1 MLVFEIIKVIAL
13 GVLEGVTEW
22 LPVSSTGHLILLND
36 FININLSDQFMS
48 VFTVV
53 IQLGAILAVPVLF
66 WKKLNPFG
74 KKLQSD
80 QKKKVL
86 NLWGRVIIASLPAA
100 VIGLV
105 LDDFI
110 DKHLFNY
117 VVVSFALIIYGIAFI
132 LLEKRLIDC
141 PTVRID
147 VDDISCSD
155 ALKIGLFQALSLVPG
170 TSRSGATILGGVLV
184 GFTRESSAEFS
195 FMMAIPV
202 MLGASCLKIVKF
214 LLSGLTVSGYEIILL
229 LIGIITAFAVSLVVI
244 DFLMD
249 FVKKRGFRIFGI
261 YRIIL
266 GLVVLVWF
274 SLK

>member
-36 FININLSDQFMS
+36 FINLNLSNQFMS

-147 VDDISCSD
+147 IDDISCSD

>member
-36 FININLSDQFMS
+36 FININLSNQFMS

-147 VDDISCSD
+147 IDDISCSD

>member
-117 VVVSFALIIYGIAFI
+117 VVVSFALIIYG
-132 LLEKRLIDC
+132 
-141 PTVRID
+141 T
-147 VDDISCSD
+147 DI
-155 ALKIGLFQALSLVPG
+155 QN
-170 TSRSGATILGGVLV
+170 
-184 GFTRESSAEFS
+184 
-195 FMMAIPV
+195 IPCQLQRNSN
-202 MLGASCLKIVKF
+202 M
-214 LLSGLTVSGYEIILL
+214 
-229 LIGIITAFAVSLVVI
+229 
-244 DFLMD
+244 
-249 FVKKRGFRIFGI
+249 
-261 YRIIL
+261 
-266 GLVVLVWF
+266 
-274 SLK
+274 

>member
-184 GFTRESSAEFS
+184 GFTRESGAEFS